1 MEAHIRKRIN
11 ARAKAIQGF
20 KTDIDAK
27 RGRFF
32 EYTFAL
38 YEAGLISKGELDK
51 VNGTPRFWDEAEV
64 EA

>member
-1 MEAHIRKRIN
+1 MEVRIKKLIN
-11 ARAKAIQGF
+11 ARAKAIQTF
-20 KTDIDAK
+20 KTDIDTK

-51 VNGTPRFWDEAEV
+51 ENGTPRFYDE